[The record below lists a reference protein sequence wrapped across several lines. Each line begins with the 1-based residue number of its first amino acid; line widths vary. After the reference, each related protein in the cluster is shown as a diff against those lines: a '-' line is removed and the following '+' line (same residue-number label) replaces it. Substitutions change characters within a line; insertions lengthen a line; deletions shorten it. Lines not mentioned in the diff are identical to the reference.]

1 MDITVSIFVFI
12 LLTYKVVHIND
23 NNPSRLIN
31 LYPCVFV
38 YMRLWEGDKGLLA
51 MKFTLIEFE

>member
-31 LYPCVFV
+31 LYPCVLV
-38 YMRLWEGDKGLLA
+38 YMRLWEGDKGLLV